1 MKTFQRYWIVFGL
14 LAGLIVLT
22 GFVQGWS
29 IALSLLTVG
38 LISGIITLGL
48 NMQWGYAGLFN
59 AGVMGFSAIGALACV
74 LVSMPWVTAAMLQT
88 LDVMLADPTTNATA
102 IEKLQTDIPRRF
114 FAEGQMLSAWLIG
127 GVSAIVAWGVN
138 RLLRN
143 RLASGP
149 RVLIAIVILGVGL
162 VMFTQRFDA
171 ATRVIEST
179 GFGDS
184 SKYMGGLGLPIVFAW
199 VIGGILAA
207 GAAWLIARIALGLR
221 SDYLAIA
228 TLGISEIVIAV
239 LKNEGWLSRGVL
251 NVTGLPS
258 PIPTATALQ
267 EVPYE
272 MARDTS
278 LIVNKLLFIAI
289 ITVFLVFFLWLAHR
303 ALQSPWGRMMRAIRD
318 NEEAANAMGKD
329 VVRRHR
335 EVFIL
340 GSFLLG
346 IGGAMLATNVLQFEP
361 GGYQPLR
368 YTFLI
373 WVMVIVGGSGN
384 NLGSVVG
391 GILIWFVW
399 IQAEPIATGLFALVS
414 SGLLP
419 DGSELAQTLLE
430 RAPQMR
436 TLIMGVML
444 LVVLRLT
451 PRGILPEELQRK

>member
-1 MKTFQRYWIVFGL
+1 
-14 LAGLIVLT
+14 
-22 GFVQGWS
+22 
-29 IALSLLTVG
+29 
-38 LISGIITLGL
+38 
-48 NMQWGYAGLFN
+48 
-59 AGVMGFSAIGALACV
+59 
-74 LVSMPWVTAAMLQT
+74 
-88 LDVMLADPTTNATA
+88 MLA
-102 IEKLQTDIPRRF
+102 
-114 FAEGQMLSAWLIG
+114 AWLIG
-127 GVSAIVAWGVN
+127 AASALVAWGANRVLRDRLPGGR
-138 RLLRN
+138 RLLIS
-143 RLASGP
+143 L
-149 RVLIAIVILGVGL
+149 VILGIGL
-162 VMFTQRFDA
+162 VMFTSRFDA
-171 ATRVIEST
+171 ATSVIEST
-179 GFGDS
+179 GFADN
-184 SKYMGGLGLPIVFAW
+184 SKYMGGLGLPILLAW
-199 VIGGILAA
+199 IVGGFLAA

-228 TLGISEIVIAV
+228 TLGISEIVISV

-272 MARDTS
+272 MARDAS

-289 ITVFLVFFLWLAHR
+289 IMVFLVFFLWLAHR

-329 VVRRHR
+329 VVKRHR

-346 IGGAMLATNVLQFEP
+346 VGGAMLATNVLQFEP

-399 IQAEPIATGLFALVS
+399 IQAEPIATGLFALLS
-414 SGLLP
+414 AGLLP
-419 DGSELAQTLLE
+419 DGSELAQTLLD